1 MHGVSTMAFI
11 THCWKNAALE
21 GLRRAAWLACVLWGL
36 SGAAL
41 AQNSVAELTEL
52 HISRSDNAVLLDASL
67 KLELGSSVEE
77 ALIKGL
83 AIYFV
88 VEVDLMRD
96 RWYWYDRQLGTAT
109 RHYRLAYQPLARR
122 WRLNVSREP
131 LSTSSLAASLTQNF
145 ETLTEALA
153 SVRRISG
160 WKVADMADID
170 LEARQYMVYRFRL
183 DTAQLPRPFQ
193 LTAGSQSD
201 WNLSLSRTLRLHA
214 DMLR

>member
-1 MHGVSTMAFI
+1 MSTMAFI
-11 THCWKNAALE
+11 THCWKSAASE
-21 GLRRAAWLACVLWGL
+21 WLRRAFLLACMLWGL
-36 SGAAL
+36 AGAAQ

-52 HISRSDNAVLLDASL
+52 RISRNEGAVLLDASL
-67 KLELGSSVEE
+67 KLELGASVEE

-131 LSTSSLAASLTQNF
+131 LSTTSLASSLTQNF
-145 ETLTEALA
+145 ETLGEALA

-160 WKVADMADID
+160 WKVAEMSDVDP
-170 LEARQYMVYRFRL
+170 EGRQYMVYRFRL
-183 DTAQLPRPFQ
+183 DTTQLPRPFQ

-201 WNLSLSRTLRLHA
+201 WSLSISRTVRLNA

>member
-1 MHGVSTMAFI
+1 M
-11 THCWKNAALE
+11 
-21 GLRRAAWLACVLWGL
+21 RRASLLACVLWGL
-36 SGAAL
+36 AGTAL
-41 AQNSVAELTEL
+41 AQTSVAELTEL
-52 HISRSDNAVLLDASL
+52 HVSRSDSAVLLDASL
-67 KLELGSSVEE
+67 KLELGAPVEE
-77 ALIKGL
+77 ALVKGL

-96 RWYWYDRQLGTAT
+96 RWYWYDRQLGSTT

-131 LSTSSLAASLTQNF
+131 LSTNSLASSLTQNF
-145 ETLTEALA
+145 ESLGEALA

-170 LEARQYMVYRFRL
+170 PEARQYMVYRFRL

-201 WNLSLSRTLRLHA
+201 WNLSISRTVRLNA

>member
-1 MHGVSTMAFI
+1 MHTVSTMVFI
-11 THCWKNAALE
+11 THCWKSVALE
-21 GLRRAAWLACVLWGL
+21 WLRRAALLACVLWGL
-36 SGAAL
+36 AGTAQ

-52 HISRSDNAVLLDASL
+52 NISRNDNAVLLDASL
-67 KLELGSSVEE
+67 KLELGTSVEE
-77 ALIKGL
+77 ALVKGL

-109 RHYRLAYQPLARR
+109 RHYRLAYQPLTRR

-131 LSTSSLAASLTQNF
+131 LSSTSLAASLTQNF
-145 ETLTEALA
+145 DSLSEALA
-153 SVRRISG
+153 SLRRISG
-160 WKVADMADID
+160 WKVADMADVD
-170 LEARQYMVYRFRL
+170 PEARQYMVYRFRL

-201 WNLSLSRTLRLHA
+201 WNLSLSRTVRLSA

>member
-1 MHGVSTMAFI
+1 MAFI
-11 THCWKNAALE
+11 THCLKSSAPEW
-21 GLRRAAWLACVLWGL
+21 LRRASLLACVLWGL
-36 SGAAL
+36 AGTAL
-41 AQNSVAELTEL
+41 AQTSVAELTEL
-52 HISRSDNAVLLDASL
+52 HVSRSDSAVLLDASL
-67 KLELGSSVEE
+67 KLELGAPVEE
-77 ALIKGL
+77 ALVKGL

-96 RWYWYDRQLGTAT
+96 RWYWYDRQLGSTT

-131 LSTSSLAASLTQNF
+131 LSTNSLASSLTQNF
-145 ETLTEALA
+145 ESLGEALA

-201 WNLSLSRTLRLHA
+201 WNLSISRTVRLNA